1 MITLVVDKSKISK
14 DRIDIDDKSDINHVL
29 NVYRL
34 KVNDE
39 IRVVDG
45 EKEYLTQILN
55 IEKKKII
62 LRIIKEKYDIYTLD
76 KNIDIAIG
84 LIKNDKMN
92 LLIQKLTEIGIRNI
106 LPLQTDRTVV
116 KLEGKKDKWDIIVK
130 EAMKQC
136 RAIKPTNILKLSK
149 LQNIDFNKYDVVIYA
164 YENSESSEN
173 IIEIAKKYNNILY
186 IIGPEGGLS
195 PDEVNYLSKNNAIEI
210 SLGKRILRAETAA
223 IVVAGILANT

>member
-45 EKEYLTQILN
+45 EKEYLTQIVN